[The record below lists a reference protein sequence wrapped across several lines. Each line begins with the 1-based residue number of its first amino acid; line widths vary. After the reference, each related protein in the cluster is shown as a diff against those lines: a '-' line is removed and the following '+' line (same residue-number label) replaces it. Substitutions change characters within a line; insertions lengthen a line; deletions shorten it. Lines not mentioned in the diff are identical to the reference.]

1 MSNNIWSVSYL
12 LNSIK
17 STLDQNVLLKS
28 FWVKGEISN
37 FTAHSSGHW
46 YFSLKDE
53 QARISCIMFQG
64 YTKDVLFR
72 PKNGDKVLVRGSITV
87 YNLQGQLQCSVFSMQ
102 NDGLGDLFIQFELLK
117 KKLFEEGLFDEKF
130 KKPIP
135 KFPLS
140 IGVITGNNTA
150 ALQDILKV
158 LNHRWPVATVCVYP
172 CIVQGE
178 QGPNSIIK
186 QLKNAD
192 LKHDVLI
199 LARGGGSI
207 EDLWAFND
215 EKLARVVFDLSTPI
229 VTGVGHETDTTI
241 VDLVSDLRAPTP
253 TGAAQSATPDIMVVK
268 NLLSRSKFDL
278 LRIINE
284 KLSARINQL
293 NQIKQNRIIVN
304 PLSLI
309 HRDQLQ
315 LSILS
320 NKLASQNVVL
330 QSYIKKLDSYKNRL
344 NQISFTKTKEYS
356 SKIEQNKLKLS
367 NSIRTYQDRNRNLFK
382 QSVGIL
388 NAYSPL
394 NSLARG
400 YSITKQNGHI
410 IKLIDDIDYNKEI
423 EVRLYDGTI
432 HAKPINK
439 GDKND

>member
-72 PKNGDKVLVRGSITV
+72 PKNGDKVLVRCSITV

-284 KLSARINQL
+284 QLSARLNQL
-293 NQIKQNRIIVN
+293 NQIKQNRIMVN

>member
-284 KLSARINQL
+284 KLSARLNQL

-367 NSIRTYQDRNRNLFK
+367 NSIRAYQDRNRNLFK

>member
-158 LNHRWPVATVCVYP
+158 LNNRWPVATVCVYP

-284 KLSARINQL
+284 KLSARLNQL
-293 NQIKQNRIIVN
+293 NQIKQNRIMVN

>member
-1 MSNNIWSVSYL
+1 MSSNIWSVSYL
-12 LNSIK
+12 LNTIK

-28 FWVKGEISN
+28 FWIKGEISN

-102 NDGLGDLFIQFELLK
+102 NDGLGDLFIQFEMLK
-117 KKLFEEGLFDEKF
+117 KKLFEEELFDEKF
-130 KKPIP
+130 KKPLP
-135 KFPLS
+135 KYPLS
-140 IGVITGNNTA
+140 IGIITGDNTA

-158 LNHRWPVATVCVYP
+158 LNHRWPIADICVYP

-178 QGPNSIIK
+178 QASASIIK
-186 QLKNAD
+186 QLKIAD
-192 LKHDVLI
+192 TKHDVLI

-207 EDLWAFND
+207 EDLWAFNN
-215 EKLARVVFDLSTPI
+215 EKLARVIFDLYTPI

-241 VDLVSDLRAPTP
+241 VDLVSDFRAPTP
-253 TGAAQSATPDIMVVK
+253 TGAAQIATPDITVV
-268 NLLSRSKFDL
+268 NSVISRSRNDL
-278 LRIINE
+278 IRMMKE
-284 KLSARINQL
+284 QLSSRFIQL
-293 NQIKQNRIIVN
+293 NQIKQNRIIIN

-315 LSILS
+315 LSMLS
-320 NKLASQNVVL
+320 NKLASQHVVL
-330 QSYIKKLDSYKNRL
+330 QNNTKRLDAYKNQL
-344 NQISFTKTKEYS
+344 NQISFSKSKEYS
-356 SKIEQNKLKLS
+356 SKLEQNKLKL
-367 NSIRTYQDRNRNLFK
+367 NHSILSYHEKNRSSFK
-382 QSVGIL
+382 HSVGVL

-400 YSITKQNGHI
+400 YSITKQSGKI
-410 IKLIDDIDYNKEI
+410 VKLIEDIDYNYEV

-432 HAKPINK
+432 YAKPFIK

>member
-12 LNSIK
+12 LSTIK

-28 FWVKGEISN
+28 FWLKGEISN

-46 YFSLKDE
+46 YFSLKDD

-64 YTKDVLFR
+64 YTKEVLFK
-72 PKNGDKVLVRGSITV
+72 PKNGDKVLIRGSITV

-284 KLSARINQL
+284 KLSARLNQL

-367 NSIRTYQDRNRNLFK
+367 NSIRAYQDRNRNLFK

>member
-178 QGPNSIIK
+178 QGPNSIVK

-284 KLSARINQL
+284 QLSARLNQL
-293 NQIKQNRIIVN
+293 NQIKQNRIMVN

-367 NSIRTYQDRNRNLFK
+367 NSMRAYQDRNRNLFK

>member
-284 KLSARINQL
+284 KLSARLNQL
-293 NQIKQNRIIVN
+293 NQIKQNRIMVN

-367 NSIRTYQDRNRNLFK
+367 NSMRAYQDRNRNLFK

>member
-117 KKLFEEGLFDEKF
+117 KKLFEEGLFYEKF

-284 KLSARINQL
+284 KLSARLNQL
-293 NQIKQNRIIVN
+293 NQIKQNRIMVN

-367 NSIRTYQDRNRNLFK
+367 NSMRAYQDRNRNLFK

>member
-284 KLSARINQL
+284 KLSARLNQL

>member
-72 PKNGDKVLVRGSITV
+72 PKNGDKVLVRCSITV

-284 KLSARINQL
+284 QLSARLNQL
-293 NQIKQNRIIVN
+293 NQIKQNRIMVN

-367 NSIRTYQDRNRNLFK
+367 NSMRAYQDRNRNLFK

>member
-284 KLSARINQL
+284 KLSARLNQL
-293 NQIKQNRIIVN
+293 NQIKQNRIMVN

-320 NKLASQNVVL
+320 NKLASKNVVL
-330 QSYIKKLDSYKNRL
+330 QIYIKKLDSYKNRL

-367 NSIRTYQDRNRNLFK
+367 NSMRAYQDRNRNLFK

>member
-284 KLSARINQL
+284 QLSARLNQL
-293 NQIKQNRIIVN
+293 NQIKQNRIMVN

-423 EVRLYDGTI
+423 DVRLYDGTI

>member
-284 KLSARINQL
+284 QLSARLNQL

-356 SKIEQNKLKLS
+356 SKIEQNILKLS

>member
-253 TGAAQSATPDIMVVK
+253 TGAAQSTTPDIMVVK

-284 KLSARINQL
+284 QLSARLNQL
-293 NQIKQNRIIVN
+293 NQIKQNRIMVN

-367 NSIRTYQDRNRNLFK
+367 NSMRAYQDRNRNLFK

>member
-284 KLSARINQL
+284 KLSARLNQL
-293 NQIKQNRIIVN
+293 NQIKQNRIMVN

>member
-268 NLLSRSKFDL
+268 NLLSRAKFDL

-284 KLSARINQL
+284 KLSARLNQL
-293 NQIKQNRIIVN
+293 NQIKQNRIMVN

-367 NSIRTYQDRNRNLFK
+367 NSMRAYQDRNRNLFK

>member
-102 NDGLGDLFIQFELLK
+102 NDGLGDLFIQFEMLK

-130 KKPIP
+130 KKPLP
-135 KFPLS
+135 KYPLS
-140 IGVITGNNTA
+140 IGIITGDNTA

-158 LNHRWPVATVCVYP
+158 LNHRWPIADICVYP

-178 QGPNSIIK
+178 QASASIIK
-186 QLKNAD
+186 QLKIAD
-192 LKHDVLI
+192 TKHDVLI

-207 EDLWAFND
+207 EDLWAFNN
-215 EKLARVVFDLSTPI
+215 EKLARVIFDLYTPI

-241 VDLVSDLRAPTP
+241 VDLVSDFRAPTP
-253 TGAAQSATPDIMVVK
+253 TGAAQIATPDSSVVNSVITRSRNDLIRMMK
-268 NLLSRSKFDL
+268 EQLSSRFT
-278 LRIINE
+278 
-284 KLSARINQL
+284 QL
-293 NQIKQNRIIVN
+293 NQIKQN
-304 PLSLI
+304 
-309 HRDQLQ
+309 
-315 LSILS
+315 
-320 NKLASQNVVL
+320 
-330 QSYIKKLDSYKNRL
+330 
-344 NQISFTKTKEYS
+344 
-356 SKIEQNKLKLS
+356 
-367 NSIRTYQDRNRNLFK
+367 
-382 QSVGIL
+382 
-388 NAYSPL
+388 
-394 NSLARG
+394 
-400 YSITKQNGHI
+400 
-410 IKLIDDIDYNKEI
+410 
-423 EVRLYDGTI
+423 
-432 HAKPINK
+432 
-439 GDKND
+439 

>member
-284 KLSARINQL
+284 QLSARLNQL
-293 NQIKQNRIIVN
+293 NQIKQNRIMVN

-367 NSIRTYQDRNRNLFK
+367 NSMRAYQDRNRNLFK